1 MFVGAPRSYRAL
13 RASAMEHQI
22 EAWLL
27 QAMDRA
33 HRIGQD
39 KPVLV
44 LRLAAANSVDGR
56 MLKRANSKLMLERLV
71 IRKGAFMASEAD
83 TKASS
88 LSNDEL
94 MELLKDTI
102 PLKDEPQSDV
112 VSDKVRH
119 PTARGCLLVR
129 LMCTAIL
136 GVCLL
141 LAWYSSHLLL
151 LLVGRV
157 LFPGRCT
164 VMGDICEWWSA

>member
-1 MFVGAPRSYRAL
+1 
-13 RASAMEHQI
+13 
-22 EAWLL
+22 
-27 QAMDRA
+27 MDRA

-83 TKASS
+83 AKATS
-88 LSNDEL
+88 LSNNEL

-112 VSDKVRH
+112 VSDEVR
-119 PTARGCLLVR
+119 PVLAPRNLRGLN
-129 LMCTAIL
+129 
-136 GVCLL
+136 
-141 LAWYSSHLLL
+141 
-151 LLVGRV
+151 
-157 LFPGRCT
+157 LFCF
-164 VMGDICEWWSA
+164 